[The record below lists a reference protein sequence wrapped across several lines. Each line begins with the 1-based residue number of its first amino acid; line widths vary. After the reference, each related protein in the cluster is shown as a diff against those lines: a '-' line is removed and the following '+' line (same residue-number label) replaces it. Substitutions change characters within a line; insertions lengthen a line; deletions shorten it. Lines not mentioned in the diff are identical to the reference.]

1 MALLL
6 QDGSYLMLQ
15 ALGASVGKMLLK
27 GDPGAVFHT
36 LAPTWRTA
44 NFGNGTTA
52 VSWSSPL
59 DPGERKTYTVDV
71 STELNGINDTILS
84 VTATLSGLAVLAG
97 LKIYGVTYDT
107 LRVTLW
113 LEILESDRSRAAWN
127 PPGETHVITVSVTS
141 MSGQV
146 FERSIALRVVQ
157 LV

>member
-15 ALGASVGKMLLK
+15 AQGLSSGKLLLK

-36 LAPTWRTA
+36 LAPAWRTA

-52 VSWSSPL
+52 VSWSAPL
-59 DPGERKTYTVDV
+59 DPGERKTYSVDA

-84 VTATLSGLAVLAG
+84 VTATLSGLAILAG
-97 LKIYGVTYDT
+97 LKIYGVTNDDK
-107 LRVTLW
+107 RVTLW
-113 LEILESDRSRAAWN
+113 LEILEADRARAAWN
-127 PPGETHVITVSVTS
+127 PPGETHVITVSIIAMT
-141 MSGQV
+141 GQV
-146 FERSIALRVVQ
+146 FERSISLRVVQ